1 MNEHFVSRT
10 AVYLLSVVMIVFGV
24 YHFMQPKM
32 MLIFVPDYMPGGI
45 IWVYF
50 TGAAF
55 IGAALAFVTNRMVKL
70 AGYLLAFLLLIF
82 VVTIHLPNYLDA
94 GDREMQQQAFV
105 NLLKD
110 TAIMAFALFIASN
123 SRHQRI
129 SEAPEDDEVQAGRVV
144 TLQQETLEPS

>member
-1 MNEHFVSRT
+1 MNEHFISRA
-10 AVYLLSVVMIVFGV
+10 AVYLLSIVMIVFGV

-32 MLIFVPDYMPGGI
+32 MLIYVPDFMPGGI

-55 IGAALAFVTNRMVKL
+55 IVASIAFLTNKLVIL
-70 AGYLLAFLLLIF
+70 AGYLLAALLLMF
-82 VVTIHLPNYLDA
+82 VLTIHLPNYLDS
-94 GDREMQQQAFV
+94 GDKEMQQQAFV

-129 SEAPEDDEVQAGRVV
+129 SEAPDELPSGRVV
-144 TLQQETLEPS
+144 TLQQEPLESM